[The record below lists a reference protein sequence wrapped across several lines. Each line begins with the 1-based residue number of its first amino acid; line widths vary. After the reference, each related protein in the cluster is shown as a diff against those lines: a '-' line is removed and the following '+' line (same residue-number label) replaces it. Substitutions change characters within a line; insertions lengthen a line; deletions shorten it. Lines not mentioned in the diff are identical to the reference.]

1 MNTLLALAACCAA
14 IGLAG
19 CTNLPKAQDYS
30 TSLGESQSQLR
41 QDPDWN
47 AGRVW
52 VRPGPSIGS
61 LYDKKL
67 ILEKMEYIQGDRPD
81 DLDMRDDPA
90 MRERALDYMNEALR
104 REFAQSGYQ
113 LLAHPAPRALR
124 LRAAITGTFKN
135 DRDPRAMEYIPI
147 GYVIGQTAKAAGLR
161 DKSARLLIE
170 AALRDANTNELLVA
184 SVGTVTGSN
193 LPPDRKPTADDVR
206 SAIDEWARHVREQF
220 DRIWQDERP
229 EAG

>member
-1 MNTLLALAACCAA
+1 
-14 IGLAG
+14 
-19 CTNLPKAQDYS
+19 
-30 TSLGESQSQLR
+30 
-41 QDPDWN
+41 
-47 AGRVW
+47 
-52 VRPGPSIGS
+52 
-61 LYDKKL
+61 
-67 ILEKMEYIQGDRPD
+67 
-81 DLDMRDDPA
+81 MRDDPA

-104 REFAQSGYQ
+104 QRFAQSD
-113 LLAHPAPRALR
+113 LVLAHPRRAPCGCARYYRHLQERPRSARDGVHPDR
-124 LRAAITGTFKN
+124 LR
-135 DRDPRAMEYIPI
+135 DRPRPPRRL
-147 GYVIGQTAKAAGLR
+147 GCR

-170 AALRDANTNELLVA
+170 AALRGNTNELLIA

>member
-67 ILEKMEYIQGDRPD
+67 ILEKKWSTSRATVPTTWTCATTRPC
-81 DLDMRDDPA
+81 A
-90 MRERALDYMNEALR
+90 
-104 REFAQSGYQ
+104 
-113 LLAHPAPRALR
+113 
-124 LRAAITGTFKN
+124 
-135 DRDPRAMEYIPI
+135 
-147 GYVIGQTAKAAGLR
+147 
-161 DKSARLLIE
+161 SARWTI
-170 AALRDANTNELLVA
+170 
-184 SVGTVTGSN
+184 
-193 LPPDRKPTADDVR
+193 
-206 SAIDEWARHVREQF
+206 
-220 DRIWQDERP
+220 
-229 EAG
+229 